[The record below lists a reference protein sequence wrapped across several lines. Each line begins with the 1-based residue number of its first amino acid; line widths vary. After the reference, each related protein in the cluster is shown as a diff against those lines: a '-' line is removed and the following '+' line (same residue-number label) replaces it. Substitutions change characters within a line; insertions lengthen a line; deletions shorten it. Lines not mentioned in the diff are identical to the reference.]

1 MQKFGAYSAFF
12 MMSAIRVVLVSSI
25 PALCALMIYILFIG
39 DFEGFLGFQ
48 MSLPSVAGLF
58 VILSFG
64 VVFGILELISMLKDE
79 IFPEWDALNAW
90 YNE

>member
-12 MMSAIRVVLVSSI
+12 MMSAIRLVLVSSI
-25 PALCALMIYILFIG
+25 PALCGFVIILLFMG
-39 DFEGFLGFQ
+39 DFEGFLTFQ

-64 VVFGILELISMLKDE
+64 VVFGIQAVMSLMRDQ

-90 YNE
+90 YNG

>member
-1 MQKFGAYSAFF
+1 MT
-12 MMSAIRVVLVSSI
+12 AIRLVLVSSI
-25 PALCALMIYILFIG
+25 PTICALMIYILFIG

-58 VILSFG
+58 VIFSSGL
-64 VVFGILELISMLKDE
+64 VFSIQALIAMLKEE
-79 IFPEWDALNAW
+79 IFPEWDALKAY